1 MNTSELEGIQGF
13 GAQTQEDVD
22 GLNKALSAGYDNPPT
37 TGGGVLRVQSLEATL
52 KIVTFMMEHIR
63 MWKIIPKLPAYS
75 TVEEYNR
82 LVAYGNESGG
92 FFNSGGLPE
101 VEDTQYA
108 RQTQLVK
115 FLGTQRE
122 VTHPLTLVRPAHGDV
137 IALETQNG
145 TMFILN
151 KLERG
156 LFYGDSDKVTQE
168 FDGIDRQISVGAPG
182 NVIDLMGNS
191 LTEADLEQGAN
202 VIIQNFGV
210 PTHMH
215 LSTLA
220 MSDLA
225 KTFYPKERYTMPAPT
240 NGQVGMAVTTFA
252 SQGGLISFEPNVF
265 IQPGGAAPTSATS
278 TKAPNAPTV
287 LTGAVVADA
296 TSNLAAGT
304 YKYGATAVNQYGE
317 SAVLESAAVVV
328 AAVGNRVDVSITD
341 GGGSF
346 PATAYKVY
354 RRLSSGVTADLRYF
368 ITVKNTVTDPEVVA
382 DRNFNI
388 PGTSKAW
395 MIQGNVQNYAFK
407 QLAPLMRLP
416 LATIAASY
424 RWLQLLYG
432 TPIVYTPTKNVIY
445 KNIGSLDTRAATA
458 FTGELP

>member
-1 MNTSELEGIQGF
+1 MNAQAYEGLQGF
-13 GAQTQEDVD
+13 GSATQEDLD
-22 GLNKALSAGYDNPPT
+22 ALNKALSAGFDNPPVS
-37 TGGGVLRVQSLEATL
+37 GGGALRVQSLESTL

-63 MWKIIPKLPAYS
+63 LWKMIPKLPAYS

-82 LVAYGNESGG
+82 LVQYGNESGG
-92 FFNSGGLPE
+92 FFVSGGLPE
-101 VEDTQYA
+101 VEDTQYS

-156 LFYGDSDKVTQE
+156 LFYADSDKVSVE
-168 FDGIDRQISVGAPG
+168 FDGIDRQISLGAPN
-182 NVIDLMGNS
+182 NVIDLRGNS

-202 VIIQNFGV
+202 TIIENFGV

-215 LSTLA
+215 LGVRA

-225 KTFYPKERYTMPAPT
+225 KTFYPKERYTLPAPQ

-265 IQPGGAAPTSATS
+265 IVPGGPAFTVATSA
-278 TKAPNAPTV
+278 KAPNVPAAV
-287 LTGAVVADA
+287 TGAAAADA
-296 TSNLAAGT
+296 TSLLAAGT
-304 YKYGATAVNQYGE
+304 YIYGASAINQFGE
-317 SAVLESAAVVV
+317 SAVVESAAVVV
-328 AAVGNRVDVSITD
+328 PAGNRVDVSITD

-368 ITVKNTVTDPEVVA
+368 ITVKNTVANPEIVA

-395 MIQGNVQNYAFK
+395 MLQGNVQNYAFK

-445 KNIGSLDTRAATA
+445 KNIGSLDTSAAQP